1 MCAPGPFGDAPLMM
15 SREVAGSS
23 HKTKRVLLCYPGKPL
38 LRLWLKREQAALGT
52 DHHIVPLLAVLDTRD
67 DMNRLGR
74 RFGEGRGSGT
84 RACGFGWRLGR
95 AGWLG
100 RSLWDGRLWPVLL
113 KQASEISHL
122 LLQRDELGLHGRK
135 LLWQPEQIG
144 GQRWDLAGK
153 LSRSFFLR
161 GSQTA
166 LMQAS
171 QRLEVLLAQPFFAAI
186 VRMALQGKL
195 RISQPAMQGFGINA
209 QTPRR
214 LGYRHKGHGTTPF
227 VWGVQQ
233 NESQPEDFRGVFPE
247 KVPGISQ
254 ENSPEKFWEG
264 QVARQRGLP
273 GFLATA
279 TMIITGPILMGAPKN
294 RPLADE
300 RSRSGSRK
308 DQVGQQ
314 VAGFGGSQRDERGAG
329 RRLGRWGRFREVALD
344 GDAEQ
349 EGSGQQDERDMAVPA
364 HITAHFRVVEP
375 EGFASLQVLFDVPAG
390 PDGLHHGGQGGIR
403 GGPDQEIGHLVR
415 LVEAATHHEPM
426 ATVRDPSLHQ
436 DRKSTRLN
444 SSHLVISYAVF

>member
-1 MCAPGPFGDAPLMM
+1 
-15 SREVAGSS
+15 
-23 HKTKRVLLCYPGKPL
+23 
-38 LRLWLKREQAALGT
+38 
-52 DHHIVPLLAVLDTRD
+52 
-67 DMNRLGR
+67 MNRLTR

-84 RACGFGWRLGR
+84 RAGSRACGFGWRLGR

-100 RSLWDGRLWPVLL
+100 RSQWDGRLWPVLL
-113 KQASEISHL
+113 KKASEIRHL
-122 LLQRDELGLHGRK
+122 LLQCDELGLHGRQ
-135 LLWQPEQIG
+135 LLWQREQIG

-171 QRLEVLLAQPFFAAI
+171 QHLEVLLAHPFFAAI

-227 VWGVQQ
+227 VWGGQQ
-233 NESQPEDFRGVFPE
+233 NESPPEDLRGGFPA

-254 ENSPEKFWEG
+254 ETSPETFWEG
-264 QVARQRGLP
+264 QVTRQRGLP

-279 TMIITGPILMGAPKN
+279 TMIIPGPILMGAPKN

-300 RSRSGSRK
+300 RGRSGSRK

-314 VAGFGGSQRDERGAG
+314 MTGFRGGERDERGAG
-329 RRLGRWGRFREVALD
+329 HGLLLVGSSREVAVNRD
-344 GDAEQ
+344 VDEEGVGEQ
-349 EGSGQQDERDMAVPA
+349 HEGEMTIPA
-364 HITAHFRVVEP
+364 QVATHFIVVKA
-375 EGFASLQVLFDVPAG
+375 EGFGRFQVLVG
-390 PDGLHHGGQGGIR
+390 
-403 GGPDQEIGHLVR
+403 
-415 LVEAATHHEPM
+415 
-426 ATVRDPSLHQ
+426 
-436 DRKSTRLN
+436 
-444 SSHLVISYAVF
+444 